1 MKRNILLLTAIISIF
16 AFNSLFGQEI
26 LRYPRK
32 YNIPSNENDLSP
44 VTEKKDK
51 TFANWIVYSPIDEA
65 KTYTN
70 PSPSSAVKK
79 QLKYMDYYY
88 VIEENGEFAHIY
100 KDENVQGRSL
110 SKDAIDFGWIHKREL
125 LLWNKCLVTSEY
137 NINKKALIVN
147 TVETIKGQDIND
159 LNYVKFR
166 NAPSKNADFTGNK
179 SQMFEY
185 YYVYKTD
192 VDSEGNEWYLLS
204 TADFIASINDRE
216 EILGWTNKNRLI
228 DWDSRIA
235 VEPNWEKEAQKER
248 RSKQQLVF
256 WADKESCLKYFSSEN
271 SISDTMKIWDRD
283 NLKKRANGSLP
294 RFPLLQNP
302 EIIQYE
308 NKEVNILKAG
318 IIGDVKNREE
328 TVFSAENFSK
338 VIDKITK
345 KLIKKKN
352 VNVFFVID
360 ATKSMQPYFGS
371 VKNAIT
377 KFMSKIEEKN
387 SNNKFKFAV
396 GIYRDISEGE
406 EKAFKVKEFGNTKDI
421 LNFLSNVKAKDIHN
435 YTFTE
440 SMFDGIINSLYDSPV
455 DADGT
460 NFLIVIGDAGNH
472 TKNEVSNREKMEIIA
487 GLLNEYEYNFL
498 SFQVHNNGNKQELEA
513 SAEFV
518 NQFKEIGKLFG
529 EKSKL
534 DINIEGFENYKPV
547 LIKDGE
553 NYKFEKN
560 TSYRIFNIYG
570 LQKGNSISA
579 KELEKELTDQLVG
592 YDDFARDF
600 IDFVRDKIYKRK
612 EKLVDRNWGTFSPGY
627 YYLLKNAGITDKE
640 IEALEKNSYQIFV
653 EGWGPIDIEG
663 YSYPLMKKVL
673 IFSQDEL
680 NRINVNMQNLFQFS
694 TSEAFVRYI
703 KSQAKTLLIVQR
715 SDISINE
722 LLSQIIGLPVRSKLF
737 EDITLKDINHLT
749 EDDYFNLT
757 KYLKIKQRKISKILK
772 DKDFKYQFMPDVNRA
787 SVFYWIEE
795 DVMP

>member
-110 SKDAIDFGWIHKREL
+110 SEDAIDFGWIHKREL

-166 NAPSKNADFTGNK
+166 NAPSKNAGFTGNK

-406 EKAFKVKEFGNTKDI
+406 EKAFKVKEFGNTKDV
-421 LNFLSNVKAKDIHN
+421 LNFLSNVKARDIHN

-487 GLLNEYEYNFL
+487 DLLNEYEYNFL

-553 NYKFEKN
+553 NYKFQKN

-640 IEALEKNSYQIFV
+640 IEALEKNSYQMFV
-653 EGWGPIDIEG
+653 EGWGPINIEG
-663 YSYPLMKKVL
+663 YSYPLMKKIL

>member
-166 NAPSKNADFTGNK
+166 NAPSKNAGFTGNK

-553 NYKFEKN
+553 NYKFQKN

-640 IEALEKNSYQIFV
+640 IEALEKNSYQMFV
-653 EGWGPIDIEG
+653 EGWGPINIEG
-663 YSYPLMKKVL
+663 YSYPLMKKIL

>member
-110 SKDAIDFGWIHKREL
+110 SEDAIDFGWIHKREL

-166 NAPSKNADFTGNK
+166 NAPSKNAGFTGNK

-406 EKAFKVKEFGNTKDI
+406 EKAFKVKEFGNTKDV
-421 LNFLSNVKAKDIHN
+421 LNFLSNVKARDIHN

-487 GLLNEYEYNFL
+487 DLLNEYEYNFL

-553 NYKFEKN
+553 NYKFQKN

-640 IEALEKNSYQIFV
+640 IEALEKNSYQMFV
-653 EGWGPIDIEG
+653 EGWGPINIEG

>member
-1 MKRNILLLTAIISIF
+1 MKKNIIFITTIISIF
-16 AFNSLFGQEI
+16 AFNSLFGQKI

-32 YNIPSNENDLSP
+32 YNIPSNENDLSS
-44 VTEKKDK
+44 VKEKKEK
-51 TFANWIVYSPIDEA
+51 TFANWIVYSPIDGA
-65 KTYTN
+65 KTYSE
-70 PSPSSAVKK
+70 PSPSSDVKK

-88 VIEENGEFAHIY
+88 IIEEDGEFAHIY
-100 KDENVQGRSL
+100 KDENVQGRDL
-110 SKDAIDFGWIHKREL
+110 SSNAIDFGWIHKREL

-137 NINKKALIVN
+137 NINKKALVVN
-147 TVETIKGQDIND
+147 TVETIKGQDIYD

-166 NAPSKNADFTGNK
+166 SAPSKNAKFTGNK

-192 VDSEGNEWYLLS
+192 IDAEGNEWYLLS

-235 VEPNWEKEAQKER
+235 VEPNWKKEAQKER
-248 RSKQQLVF
+248 KNKQQLVF
-256 WADKESCLKYFSSEN
+256 WADKESSLKYSA
-271 SISDTMKIWDRD
+271 SDELVSDSMKIWDKD
-283 NLKKRANGSLP
+283 SLKKRANGSLP

-302 EIIQYE
+302 KITQYD
-308 NKEVNILKAG
+308 NKKIKILKAG

-328 TVFSAENFSK
+328 TIISAENFSK
-338 VIDKITK
+338 VINKITK

-377 KFMSKIEEKN
+377 KFMAKVKEKN

-421 LNFLSNVKAKDIHN
+421 LKFLSNVEAKDVRN

-472 TKNEVSNREKMEIIA
+472 TKNEAKNREKMEIITD
-487 GLLNEYEYNFL
+487 LLSEYEYNFL
-498 SFQVHNNGNKQELEA
+498 SFQIHNSGSKQELEA

-518 NQFKEIGKLFG
+518 NQFREIGKLFG
-529 EKSKL
+529 EKTNL
-534 DINIEGFENYKPV
+534 EINVKGFENYEPK
-547 LIKDGE
+547 LISDGL

-560 TSYRIFNIYG
+560 TSHRIFNIYG
-570 LQKGNSISA
+570 LKQGNSISA
-579 KELEKELTDQLVG
+579 KELEKELTDQLIN

-612 EKLVDRNWGTFSPGY
+612 EKMIDQDWGTFSPGY
-627 YYLLKNAGITDKE
+627 YYLLKNAGITDEE
-640 IEALEKNSYQIFV
+640 IKALEKNSYQMFV
-653 EGWGPIDIEG
+653 EGWGPIEIEG
-663 YSYPLMKKVL
+663 QKYPLMKKVL

-737 EDITLKDINHLT
+737 EDITLKDINHLN

-757 KYLKIKQRKISKILK
+757 KYLKIKQKKISKILK
-772 DKDFKYQFMPDVNRA
+772 NKDFKYQFMPDVNRA

>member
-166 NAPSKNADFTGNK
+166 NAPSKNAGFTGNK

-406 EKAFKVKEFGNTKDI
+406 EKAFKVKEFGNTKDV
-421 LNFLSNVKAKDIHN
+421 LNFLSNVKARDIHN

>member
-166 NAPSKNADFTGNK
+166 NAPSKNAGFTGNK

-406 EKAFKVKEFGNTKDI
+406 EKAFKVKEFGNTKDV
-421 LNFLSNVKAKDIHN
+421 LNFLSNVKARDIHN

-487 GLLNEYEYNFL
+487 DLLNEYEYNFL

-553 NYKFEKN
+553 NYKFQKN

>member
-1 MKRNILLLTAIISIF
+1 MKKNILLLTAVISIF
-16 AFNSLFGQEI
+16 AFNLLFGQKI

-51 TFANWIVYSPIDEA
+51 TFANWIVYSPINGA
-65 KTYTN
+65 KTYSE

-79 QLKYMDYYY
+79 QLEYMDYYY
-88 VIEENGEFAHIY
+88 IIEEDEEFAHIY
-100 KDENVQGRSL
+100 KDENVQGRDL

-125 LLWNKCLVTSEY
+125 LLWNKCLVTSKY
-137 NINKKALIVN
+137 NINKKALVVN
-147 TVETIKGQDIND
+147 TVETIKGQDIYD

-166 NAPSKNADFTGNK
+166 SAPSKDAEFTGNK

-192 VDSEGNEWYLLS
+192 IDSEGNEWYLLS
-204 TADFIASINDRE
+204 TADFIASINDKE
-216 EILGWTNKNRLI
+216 EILGWTRKNRLI

-235 VEPNWEKEAQKER
+235 VEPNWKKEAQKER
-248 RSKQQLVF
+248 RNKQQLVF
-256 WADKESCLKYFSSEN
+256 WADKESCLKYSASNN
-271 SISDTMKIWDRD
+271 SISDSMKIWDKD
-283 NLKKRANGSLP
+283 SLKKRANGSLP

-302 EIIQYE
+302 KTTQYD
-308 NKEVNILKAG
+308 NKKVKILKAG

-328 TVFSAENFSK
+328 TIISAENFSK

-377 KFMSKIEEKN
+377 KFMVKVKEKN
-387 SNNKFKFAV
+387 SNNKFNFAV

-421 LNFLSNVKAKDIHN
+421 LKFLSNVAAKDVHN

-472 TKNEVSNREKMEIIA
+472 TKDKAENREKMEIIA
-487 GLLNEYEYNFL
+487 DLLNEYEYNFL
-498 SFQVHNNGNKQELEA
+498 SFQIHNSGTKQELEA

-518 NQFKEIGKLFG
+518 NQFRKIGKLFG
-529 EKSKL
+529 EKTNL
-534 DINIEGFENYKPV
+534 EINVKGFENYEPK
-547 LIKDGE
+547 LINDGL
-553 NYKFEKN
+553 NYRFEKN
-560 TSYRIFNIYG
+560 TSHRIFNIYG
-570 LQKGNSISA
+570 IEQGKSISA
-579 KELEKELTDQLVG
+579 KKLEKELTDQLIG
-592 YDDFARDF
+592 YDDFARNF

-612 EKLVDRNWGTFSPGY
+612 EKMTDQDWGTFSPGY
-627 YYLLKNAGITDKE
+627 YYLLKNAGITDEE
-640 IEALEKNSYQIFV
+640 IKALEKNSYQMFV
-653 EGWGPIDIEG
+653 EGWGPIEVEG
-663 YSYPLMKKVL
+663 QKYPLMNKVL

-737 EDITLKDINHLT
+737 EDITLKDINHLN

>member
-166 NAPSKNADFTGNK
+166 NAPSKNAGFTGNK

-406 EKAFKVKEFGNTKDI
+406 EKAFKVKEFGNTKDV
-421 LNFLSNVKAKDIHN
+421 LNFLSNVKARDIHN

-487 GLLNEYEYNFL
+487 DLLNEYEYNFL

-553 NYKFEKN
+553 NYKFQKN

-640 IEALEKNSYQIFV
+640 IEALEKNSYQMFV
-653 EGWGPIDIEG
+653 EGWGPINIEG

>member
-1 MKRNILLLTAIISIF
+1 MKKNIIIVAAIISIF
-16 AFNSLFGQEI
+16 AFNSLFGQNI

-100 KDENVQGRSL
+100 KDENVQGRNL
-110 SKDAIDFGWIHKREL
+110 SEDAIDFGWIHKREL

-137 NINKKALIVN
+137 KINKKALIVN

-235 VEPNWEKEAQKER
+235 VEPNWKKEAQIER
-248 RSKQQLVF
+248 RNKQQLVF
-256 WADKESCLKYFSSEN
+256 WANKESCLKYSSTEN
-271 SISDTMKIWDRD
+271 SVSDTMKIWDKD
-283 NLKKRANGSLP
+283 DLKKRANGSLP

-302 EIIQYE
+302 KTVQYE
-308 NKEVNILKAG
+308 NKEVKILKAG

-377 KFMSKIEEKN
+377 KFMSKIEENN

-570 LQKGNSISA
+570 LQKGNSISV

-612 EKLVDRNWGTFSPGY
+612 EKLVDRDWGTFSPGY

-640 IEALEKNSYQIFV
+640 IEALEKNSYQMFV
-653 EGWGPIDIEG
+653 EGWGPINIEG

>member
-16 AFNSLFGQEI
+16 AFNSLFGQKI

-44 VTEKKDK
+44 VTEKEDK

-65 KTYTN
+65 NTYAE
-70 PSPSSAVKK
+70 PSPSSVVKK

-100 KDENVQGRSL
+100 KDENVQGRNL

-159 LNYVKFR
+159 LNYVKFK

-256 WADKESCLKYFSSEN
+256 WADKKSCLKYFSSEN
-271 SISDTMKIWDRD
+271 SISDTMKIWDKD

-579 KELEKELTDQLVG
+579 KELEKELTNQLVG

-600 IDFVRDKIYKRK
+600 INFVRDKIYKRK

>member
-1 MKRNILLLTAIISIF
+1 
-16 AFNSLFGQEI
+16 
-26 LRYPRK
+26 
-32 YNIPSNENDLSP
+32 
-44 VTEKKDK
+44 
-51 TFANWIVYSPIDEA
+51 
-65 KTYTN
+65 
-70 PSPSSAVKK
+70 
-79 QLKYMDYYY
+79 
-88 VIEENGEFAHIY
+88 
-100 KDENVQGRSL
+100 
-110 SKDAIDFGWIHKREL
+110 
-125 LLWNKCLVTSEY
+125 
-137 NINKKALIVN
+137 
-147 TVETIKGQDIND
+147 
-159 LNYVKFR
+159 
-166 NAPSKNADFTGNK
+166 
-179 SQMFEY
+179 
-185 YYVYKTD
+185 
-192 VDSEGNEWYLLS
+192 
-204 TADFIASINDRE
+204 
-216 EILGWTNKNRLI
+216 
-228 DWDSRIA
+228 
-235 VEPNWEKEAQKER
+235 
-248 RSKQQLVF
+248 
-256 WADKESCLKYFSSEN
+256 
-271 SISDTMKIWDRD
+271 
-283 NLKKRANGSLP
+283 
-294 RFPLLQNP
+294 
-302 EIIQYE
+302 
-308 NKEVNILKAG
+308 
-318 IIGDVKNREE
+318 
-328 TVFSAENFSK
+328 
-338 VIDKITK
+338 
-345 KLIKKKN
+345 
-352 VNVFFVID
+352 
-360 ATKSMQPYFGS
+360 
-371 VKNAIT
+371 
-377 KFMSKIEEKN
+377 
-387 SNNKFKFAV
+387 
-396 GIYRDISEGE
+396 
-406 EKAFKVKEFGNTKDI
+406 
-421 LNFLSNVKAKDIHN
+421 
-435 YTFTE
+435 
-440 SMFDGIINSLYDSPV
+440 
-455 DADGT
+455 
-460 NFLIVIGDAGNH
+460 
-472 TKNEVSNREKMEIIA
+472 
-487 GLLNEYEYNFL
+487 
-498 SFQVHNNGNKQELEA
+498 
-513 SAEFV
+513 V

>member
-166 NAPSKNADFTGNK
+166 NAPSKNAGFTGNK

-406 EKAFKVKEFGNTKDI
+406 EKAFKVKEFGNTKDV
-421 LNFLSNVKAKDIHN
+421 LNFLSNVKARDIHN

-487 GLLNEYEYNFL
+487 DLLNEYEYNFL

-553 NYKFEKN
+553 NYKFQKN

-640 IEALEKNSYQIFV
+640 IEALEKNSYQMFV
-653 EGWGPIDIEG
+653 EGWGPINIEG
-663 YSYPLMKKVL
+663 YSYPLMKKIL

>member
-1 MKRNILLLTAIISIF
+1 
-16 AFNSLFGQEI
+16 
-26 LRYPRK
+26 
-32 YNIPSNENDLSP
+32 
-44 VTEKKDK
+44 
-51 TFANWIVYSPIDEA
+51 
-65 KTYTN
+65 
-70 PSPSSAVKK
+70 
-79 QLKYMDYYY
+79 
-88 VIEENGEFAHIY
+88 
-100 KDENVQGRSL
+100 
-110 SKDAIDFGWIHKREL
+110 
-125 LLWNKCLVTSEY
+125 
-137 NINKKALIVN
+137 
-147 TVETIKGQDIND
+147 
-159 LNYVKFR
+159 
-166 NAPSKNADFTGNK
+166 
-179 SQMFEY
+179 
-185 YYVYKTD
+185 
-192 VDSEGNEWYLLS
+192 
-204 TADFIASINDRE
+204 
-216 EILGWTNKNRLI
+216 
-228 DWDSRIA
+228 
-235 VEPNWEKEAQKER
+235 
-248 RSKQQLVF
+248 
-256 WADKESCLKYFSSEN
+256 
-271 SISDTMKIWDRD
+271 
-283 NLKKRANGSLP
+283 
-294 RFPLLQNP
+294 
-302 EIIQYE
+302 
-308 NKEVNILKAG
+308 
-318 IIGDVKNREE
+318 
-328 TVFSAENFSK
+328 
-338 VIDKITK
+338 
-345 KLIKKKN
+345 
-352 VNVFFVID
+352 
-360 ATKSMQPYFGS
+360 
-371 VKNAIT
+371 
-377 KFMSKIEEKN
+377 
-387 SNNKFKFAV
+387 
-396 GIYRDISEGE
+396 
-406 EKAFKVKEFGNTKDI
+406 
-421 LNFLSNVKAKDIHN
+421 
-435 YTFTE
+435 
-440 SMFDGIINSLYDSPV
+440 
-455 DADGT
+455 
-460 NFLIVIGDAGNH
+460 
-472 TKNEVSNREKMEIIA
+472 
-487 GLLNEYEYNFL
+487 
-498 SFQVHNNGNKQELEA
+498 
-513 SAEFV
+513 V

-553 NYKFEKN
+553 NYKFQKN

-640 IEALEKNSYQIFV
+640 IEALEKNSYQMFV
-653 EGWGPIDIEG
+653 EGWGPINIEG

>member
-1 MKRNILLLTAIISIF
+1 MKKNIIIVTAIISIF

-44 VTEKKDK
+44 VTEKEDK
-51 TFANWIVYSPIDEA
+51 TFANWIIYSPIDKA
-65 KTYTN
+65 NTYAE
-70 PSPSSAVKK
+70 PSPSSVVKK

-100 KDENVQGRSL
+100 KDENVQGRNL
-110 SKDAIDFGWIHKREL
+110 SEDAIDFGWIHKREL

-137 NINKKALIVN
+137 KINKKALIVN

-192 VDSEGNEWYLLS
+192 VDSDGNEWYLLS

-248 RSKQQLVF
+248 RNKQQLVF
-256 WADKESCLKYFSSEN
+256 WADKESCLKYSSSES
-271 SISDTMKIWDRD
+271 SISDTMKIWDKD
-283 NLKKRANGSLP
+283 DLKKRANGSLP

-302 EIIQYE
+302 KTVQYE

-318 IIGDVKNREE
+318 IIGDVKNKEE

-406 EKAFKVKEFGNTKDI
+406 EKAFKVKEYGNTKDI

-487 GLLNEYEYNFL
+487 DLLNEYEYNFL
-498 SFQVHNNGNKQELEA
+498 SFQIHNNGNKQELEA

-534 DINIEGFENYKPV
+534 NINIEGFENYKPV
-547 LIKDGE
+547 LIRDGE
-553 NYKFEKN
+553 DYKFQKN
-560 TSYRIFNIYG
+560 TSHRIFNIYG
-570 LQKGNSISA
+570 LQKGNNISA

-612 EKLVDRNWGTFSPGY
+612 EKLVDRDWGTFSPGY
-627 YYLLKNAGITDKE
+627 YYLLKNAGITDEE
-640 IEALEKNSYQIFV
+640 IEALEKNSYQMFV
-653 EGWGPIDIEG
+653 EGWGPINIEG

>member
-16 AFNSLFGQEI
+16 AFNSLSGQKI

-51 TFANWIVYSPIDEA
+51 TFANWIVYSPINEV

-88 VIEENGEFAHIY
+88 VIEENGAFAHIY

-204 TADFIASINDRE
+204 IADFIASINDRE
-216 EILGWTNKNRLI
+216 GILGWTNKNRLI

-248 RSKQQLVF
+248 KSKQQLVF
-256 WADKESCLKYFSSEN
+256 WADKESCLKYFSSES
-271 SISDTMKIWDRD
+271 SISDTMKIWDKD

-302 EIIQYE
+302 KTIQYE

-406 EKAFKVKEFGNTKDI
+406 EKAFKVKEFGNTKDV

-440 SMFDGIINSLYDSPV
+440 SMFDGIINSLYNSPV

-472 TKNEVSNREKMEIIA
+472 TKNEVSNREKMKIIA
-487 GLLNEYEYNFL
+487 DLLNEYEYNFL
-498 SFQVHNNGNKQELEA
+498 SFQIHNNGNKQELEA

-553 NYKFEKN
+553 NYKFQKN

-570 LQKGNSISA
+570 LQKGSSISA

-612 EKLVDRNWGTFSPGY
+612 EKMVDRNWGTFSPGY

-640 IEALEKNSYQIFV
+640 IEALEKNSYQMFV

>member
-70 PSPSSAVKK
+70 SSPSSAVKK

-110 SKDAIDFGWIHKREL
+110 SEDAIDFGWIHKREL

-256 WADKESCLKYFSSEN
+256 WADKKSCLKYFSSEN
-271 SISDTMKIWDRD
+271 SISDTMKIWDKD

-579 KELEKELTDQLVG
+579 KELEKELTNQLVG

-600 IDFVRDKIYKRK
+600 INFVRDKIYKRK

-627 YYLLKNAGITDKE
+627 SYLLKNAGITDKE

>member
-166 NAPSKNADFTGNK
+166 NATSKNAGFTGNK

-406 EKAFKVKEFGNTKDI
+406 EKAFKVKEFGNTKDV
-421 LNFLSNVKAKDIHN
+421 LNFLSNVKARDIHN

-487 GLLNEYEYNFL
+487 DLLNEYEYNFL

-553 NYKFEKN
+553 NYKFQKN

-640 IEALEKNSYQIFV
+640 IEALEKNSYQMFV
-653 EGWGPIDIEG
+653 EGWGPINIEG

>member
-110 SKDAIDFGWIHKREL
+110 SEDAIDFGWIHKREL

-166 NAPSKNADFTGNK
+166 NAPSKNAGFTGNK

-406 EKAFKVKEFGNTKDI
+406 EKAFKVKEFGNTKDV

-553 NYKFEKN
+553 NYKFQKN

-640 IEALEKNSYQIFV
+640 IEALEKNSYQMFV
-653 EGWGPIDIEG
+653 EGWGPINIEG

>member
-166 NAPSKNADFTGNK
+166 NAPSKNAGFTGNK

-406 EKAFKVKEFGNTKDI
+406 EKAFKVKEFGNTKDV

-553 NYKFEKN
+553 NYKFQKN

-640 IEALEKNSYQIFV
+640 IEALEKNSYQMFV
-653 EGWGPIDIEG
+653 EGWGPINIEG
-663 YSYPLMKKVL
+663 YSYPLMKKIL

>member
-70 PSPSSAVKK
+70 PSPSSAGKK

-110 SKDAIDFGWIHKREL
+110 SEDAIDFGWIHKREL

-271 SISDTMKIWDRD
+271 SISDTMKIWDKD

-406 EKAFKVKEFGNTKDI
+406 EKAFKVKEFGNTKDV
-421 LNFLSNVKAKDIHN
+421 LNFLSNVKARDIHN

-487 GLLNEYEYNFL
+487 DLLNEYEYNFL

-553 NYKFEKN
+553 NYKFQKN

>member
-166 NAPSKNADFTGNK
+166 NAPSKNAGFTGNK

-406 EKAFKVKEFGNTKDI
+406 EKAFKVKEFGNTKDV
-421 LNFLSNVKAKDIHN
+421 LNFLSNVKARDIHN

-487 GLLNEYEYNFL
+487 DLLNEYEYNFL

-553 NYKFEKN
+553 NYKFQKN

-640 IEALEKNSYQIFV
+640 IEALEKNSYQMFV
-653 EGWGPIDIEG
+653 EGWGPINIEG
-663 YSYPLMKKVL
+663 YSYPLMKKVV

>member
-110 SKDAIDFGWIHKREL
+110 SEDAIDFGWIHKREL

-166 NAPSKNADFTGNK
+166 NAPSKNAGFTGNK

-553 NYKFEKN
+553 NYKFQKN

-640 IEALEKNSYQIFV
+640 IEALEKNSYQMFV
-653 EGWGPIDIEG
+653 EGWGPINIEG
-663 YSYPLMKKVL
+663 YSYPLMKKIL